1 MRIRYAIEKEIEVPD
16 NLTAMDID
24 DIISQKCEGENGF
37 DYQWMN
43 TSEINE
49 QHLTGLFDGMNLTIS
64 YGKFGGNNMKVLG
77 SFVDCV
83 YDSNLYKEDMGDIR
97 TKLISRLPDKR
108 ICEMASVLIIDTKY
122 DMYVVKIRRP
132 ELNSSGCVDIEK
144 THKKI
149 YETDFIEISKRDY
162 EGLDWRE
169 ATKRTDELM
178 KPGSFVIFKTDIEV
192 DKLLD

>member
-1 MRIRYAIEKEIEVPD
+1 
-16 NLTAMDID
+16 
-24 DIISQKCEGENGF
+24 
-37 DYQWMN
+37 
-43 TSEINE
+43 
-49 QHLTGLFDGMNLTIS
+49 
-64 YGKFGGNNMKVLG
+64 MKIVG

-83 YDSNLYKEDMGDIR
+83 YESHLYKEDMDDIKN
-97 TKLISRLPDKR
+97 KLISRLPDKR
-108 ICEMASVLIIDTKY
+108 ICELASVLIIDTKY

-169 ATKRTDELM
+169 ATKKTEELM
-178 KPGSFVIFKTDIEV
+178 KPGSFVIFKTDIDV
-192 DKLLD
+192 DALIKWKIAFLWEYN